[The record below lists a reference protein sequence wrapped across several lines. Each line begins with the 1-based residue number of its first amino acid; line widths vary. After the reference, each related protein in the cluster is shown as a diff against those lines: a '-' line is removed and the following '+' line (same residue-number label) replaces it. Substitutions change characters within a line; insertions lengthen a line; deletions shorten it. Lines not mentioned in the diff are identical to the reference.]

1 MNKKWILILL
11 IVLPLLTTILLMC
24 KKTNQEEIHWLT
36 DLDQGLALAADNDKP
51 VMVDF
56 TATWCP
62 PCQKME
68 DSTFSH
74 PKVIAM
80 ASKFISVRIDVD
92 QQGDL
97 ANQYN
102 GNASKYGGVGI
113 PNYLFMDSDGNEIK
127 HPVGYINHKVFLATM
142 DSVLVL
148 SQK

>member
-1 MNKKWILILL
+1 MGKRWIVFFV
-11 IVLPLLTTILLMC
+11 IVLTVFMVIASCSKSKSADEILWMSD
-24 KKTNQEEIHWLT
+24 I
-36 DLDQGLALAADNDKP
+36 DQGLAIAADSGKP

-68 DSTFSH
+68 DSTFSD

-80 ASKFISVRIDVD
+80 SQKFVNVRIDVD
-92 QQGDL
+92 QQGDV

-113 PNYLFMDSDGNEIK
+113 PNYLFLDSQGNELK
-127 HPVGYINHKVFLATM
+127 HPVGFMNPKKLLATM

-148 SQK
+148 SEK